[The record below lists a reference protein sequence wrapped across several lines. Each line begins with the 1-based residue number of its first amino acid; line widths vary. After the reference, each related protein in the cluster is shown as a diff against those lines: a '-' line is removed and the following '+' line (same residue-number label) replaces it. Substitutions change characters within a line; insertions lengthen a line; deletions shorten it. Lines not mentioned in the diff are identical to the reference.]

1 MKFSENFLKRHIRS
15 NPKSLLFAYY
25 AEHLLKSDKL
35 QEAYE
40 LCKYGV
46 EMNPQFATGWLVF
59 GRIAQAADQ
68 RDFAKTCWLKALAE
82 DRMCLQ
88 AAELLLQDENLDLKP
103 EQVLDAGN
111 AILSV
116 DSKNPLALKRV
127 NQLTSKAEETESSA
141 ESVATSKAEPDSSE
155 TGDVETDEKFDIY
168 GVDKHNT
175 EGIEHTLTEI
185 EEKEASEEPE
195 AEIPDETEGSSDLD
209 ELEPPEITGLGSQKR
224 SEKETM
230 KSSKNDEVELRIT
243 PRLATFTFAEVL
255 KSQGLYDQAYEV
267 LEMMRQKNVSPER
280 IDKQQEE
287 LKRLMDES

>member
-25 AEHLLKSDKL
+25 ADHLLKADKL

-59 GRIAQAADQ
+59 GKIAQAADQ
-68 RDFAKTCWLKALAE
+68 RDFAKTCWLKAFAE

-88 AAELLLQDENLDLKP
+88 AAELLLQDEEFDLKP

-116 DSKNPLALKRV
+116 DSNNPLALKRV
-127 NQLTSKAEETESSA
+127 NQVTSERSERKDQKEIAKSA
-141 ESVATSKAEPDSSE
+141 EAELDTTE

-168 GVDKHNT
+168 GVDKHDT

-185 EEKEASEEPE
+185 EEEKEAEEPE
-195 AEIPDETEGSSDLD
+195 AEVPEEADENADLG
-209 ELEPPEITGLGSQKR
+209 ELDPPEIRGLGSQRR
-224 SEKETM
+224 SKKEVT

-267 LEMMRQKNVSPER
+267 LEMMRQKNVSSER
-280 IDKQQEE
+280 IDKQQKE
-287 LKRLMDES
+287 LKRLMGEN

>member
-1 MKFSENFLKRHIRS
+1 
-15 NPKSLLFAYY
+15 
-25 AEHLLKSDKL
+25 
-35 QEAYE
+35 
-40 LCKYGV
+40 
-46 EMNPQFATGWLVF
+46 MNPQFATGWLVF
-59 GRIAQAADQ
+59 GKIAQAAEQ

-88 AAELLLQDENLDLKP
+88 AAELLLQDENFDLKP

-116 DSKNPLALKRV
+116 DSKNPLALKRI
-127 NQLTSKAEETESSA
+127 NQITSEVAEQEDQEENA
-141 ESVATSKAEPDSSE
+141 GAPEDKPDTTE
-155 TGDVETDEKFDIY
+155 TGDVETDDKFDIY
-168 GVDKHNT
+168 GVDKHDT

-185 EEKEASEEPE
+185 EEKEESEEPE
-195 AEIPDETEGSSDLD
+195 TEVPEETGETSDLE
-209 ELEPPEITGLGSQKR
+209 ELEPPEVGSLGSQKR
-224 SEKETM
+224 SEKKAT

-280 IDKQQEE
+280 IDKQQKE
-287 LKRLMDES
+287 LKRLMGES